1 MPRLPRLL
9 QAPSAATLSLG
20 AFLVPA
26 WLLSIVVSPPEV
38 RVSVMPDR
46 TVTVAHLT
54 LAAGPGADEGADEGA
69 EEGADEPVAEPAAA
83 EPAAPAPPVAS
94 PEPQPVI
101 ETAPPQR
108 VVDNERR
115 AVIRERMKARRAA
128 RLDAQTTVAA
138 TETAPKR
145 SRKRSCLEG
154 DNPDIAE
161 VGVGEYAVARA
172 LVDYYTD
179 DLKEAA
185 RLASVAWHED
195 DQGKVDGFRIRHI
208 RCGSVLYEAG
218 LRNGDVVH
226 QVNGR
231 PVRNIAQALVA
242 YRKLRKKRRLWLDVT
257 RKGELMGLKYKLS

>member
-1 MPRLPRLL
+1 MRRVPRLL
-9 QAPSAATLSLG
+9 HAPTAATLSLG

-26 WLLSIVVSPPEV
+26 WLLSVVVSVPEM
-38 RVSVMPDR
+38 RVSEVPDR

-54 LAAGPGADEGADEGA
+54 LAASPGEPEGAQDSAPEVTP
-69 EEGADEPVAEPAAA
+69 EEAPEPAPTAA
-83 EPAAPAPPVAS
+83 AAAPTPDAP
-94 PEPQPVI
+94 PEPQPVL
-101 ETAPPQR
+101 ETAPPR
-108 VVDNERR
+108 RIVDNERR
-115 AVIRERMKARRAA
+115 AVLRERMRARRAA
-128 RLDAQTTVAA
+128 RLDGETQVAVS
-138 TETAPKR
+138 EPAPKR
-145 SRKRSCLEG
+145 SRKRSCIEG
-154 DNPDIAE
+154 DNPDIDE
-161 VGVGEYAVARA
+161 VSAGQYRVARA

-195 DQGKVDGFRIRHI
+195 DRGKVDGFRIRHI

-226 QVNGR
+226 QVNGK

-257 RKGELMGLKYKLS
+257 RKGEAMGLKYKLT